1 MKNKKHIM
9 GVVGVGLLLTCLL
22 TGCSGEVPSH
32 QEEKSTPTQL
42 ETEEETTKGMEA
54 SAETPGTEAVT
65 GTEKA
70 IGTEAL
76 TGTTEAGKQ
85 PSETVQSEPEK
96 PEPGPATLLYMGH
109 ASIRIVTDEGKVI
122 YIDPYAGDDYDM
134 AADMILVTHA
144 HTDHSQTDKVKNRNQ
159 DCRIITQKEAIQNG
173 EHQIF
178 TFDFV
183 TVEAVEAGY
192 NPQHDVNK
200 CVGYVL
206 TFSNEKSIY
215 VTGDT
220 SKTEQMPLMAE
231 KEIDYA
237 FFCCDGV
244 YNMGLTEAAE
254 CAGLVG
260 AKHNIPYH
268 MTTNTSGKQFDRNL
282 AEKFDAPDCLIV
294 EPGEEVLIK

>member
-1 MKNKKHIM
+1 MKNKNRIM
-9 GVVGVGLLLTCLL
+9 GVVAVGLLLTCLF
-22 TGCSGEVPSH
+22 TGCSGKVPSR
-32 QEEKSTPTQL
+32 QEEKSTPMQQ
-42 ETEEETTKGMEA
+42 EAEEETTKGMEA
-54 SAETPGTEAVT
+54 SAETSGTEAVT

-70 IGTEAL
+70 IGTEAV
-76 TGTTEAGKQ
+76 TGIAATGKQ
-85 PSETVQSEPEK
+85 PVQTVQSEPEK

-159 DCRIITQKEAIQNG
+159 DCQMITQEEAIQNG
-173 EHQIF
+173 AHQVF
-178 TFDFV
+178 TFDYV

-192 NPQHDVNK
+192 NPQHDVSK

-220 SKTEQMPLMAE
+220 SKTKQMPLMAE

-268 MTTNTSGKQFDRNL
+268 MTTNTSGKQFDRKL
-282 AEKFDAPDCLIV
+282 AEQFDAPDRLII
-294 EPGEEVLIK
+294 EAGEEISIE